1 MWYYE
6 KRLEY
11 PVKISTPNAKIAQII
26 LSQYGGLYCS
36 NLKQADF
43 PAVLNFFF
51 CSLSFLFIKIVVS
64 FPRENGGNLLKTI
77 HHFAQRES
85 AIFLYFPL

>member
-26 LSQYGGLYCS
+26 LSQYGGPYCS
-36 NLKQADF
+36 NLKQANF
-43 PAVLNFFF
+43 PAFRTSFSALYHFFLTKLWY
-51 CSLSFLFIKIVVS
+51 LSPV
-64 FPRENGGNLLKTI
+64 
-77 HHFAQRES
+77 FAGE
-85 AIFLYFPL
+85 IF